1 MQSGE
6 WPTAESKG
14 TEVTDLLFEQGP
26 IRPPSEAQSLLLRL
40 TRNCPWNRCEF
51 CHTYKGQKF
60 SLRTVEEVKKDIDTV
75 SEIALELKALSWWV
89 GVGGEITAN
98 LVRFVLQNPR
108 EYPDTF
114 RSIVLWLYVGGKN
127 VFLQDANSLVLKT
140 DHVVEVLTY
149 LRKKF
154 PFVERITTYA
164 RSKTLSKKSVDE
176 LRSLHRAGLS
186 RIHIGLETGYDP
198 LLEVIQK
205 GVTAEEHVIAGRK
218 VKDSGISLSEYV
230 VLGLG
235 GKKMWREH
243 AIETARVLSQI
254 NPDFIRV
261 RTLKVLK
268 TMPLYEKIARGE
280 FVLMSDE
287 EVVLEEKLLIEH
299 LNGINSRFV
308 SDHILNLL
316 EEVEGKLPEG
326 KEKMLAVIDQYLA
339 LSAEEKENFRL
350 GRRAGIYRFLSDLQN
365 PELHNEVEKAIKRIK
380 DETPGGIEAVISELM
395 SSFI

>member
-6 WPTAESKG
+6 WPTAGSKG

-51 CHTYKGQKF
+51 CHTYKDQKF

-75 SEIALELKALSWWV
+75 SEIAQELKALSWRV
-89 GVGGEITAN
+89 GEGGEITAN

-198 LLEVIQK
+198 LLEYIQK
-205 GVTAEEHVIAGRK
+205 GVTAEEHVIAGRR

-261 RTLKVLK
+261 RTLRVLK
-268 TMPLYEKIARGE
+268 TMPLHEKIAREE

-299 LNGINSRFV
+299 LNGISSRFV

-326 KEKMLAVIDQYLA
+326 KEKMLAVIAQYLA

-380 DETPGGIEAVISELM
+380 DETPGGIEAAISELM